1 MDFKRPQNMEK
12 TKKRTSTVKDR
23 VFIFIIIACIAMI
36 LVYQVQSVI
45 TLLNPETTIRVVN
58 TPSSYIEIVVEDEDM
73 VVFTTPTPLHLKE
86 D

>member
-1 MDFKRPQNMEK
+1 MEK
-12 TKKRTSTVKDR
+12 TKKRNSVVKDR
-23 VFIFIIIACIAMI
+23 VFFFIIIISIAMI

-45 TLLNPETTIRVVN
+45 TLLNPLSTSRVVN

-73 VVFTTPTPLHLKE
+73 VVFTTPTPLHVKE